1 VRHLHEHDEPTQDRR
16 EELMPSIIF
25 DYEDI
30 ASRMKG
36 DLKPCKKPTAE
47 PDSEPAAKIG
57 FLKTKVKK
65 KPAPIVSDD
74 DDDDDDI

>member
-1 VRHLHEHDEPTQDRR
+1 
-16 EELMPSIIF
+16 MPSIIF
-25 DYEDI
+25 DYDDI

-36 DLKPCKKPTAE
+36 DLKPCKKPAAVE
-47 PDSEPAAKIG
+47 PDSEPAAAKIG